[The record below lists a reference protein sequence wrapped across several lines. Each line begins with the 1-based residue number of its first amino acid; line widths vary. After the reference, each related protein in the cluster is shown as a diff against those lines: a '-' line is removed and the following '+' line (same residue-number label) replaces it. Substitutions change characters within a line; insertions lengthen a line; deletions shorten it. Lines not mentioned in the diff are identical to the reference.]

1 MKSYAGELERLR
13 VQLQTRDLQL
23 DNSRTQVRALQEENV
38 RLRDLLELKT
48 KPKTKPEA
56 REAKYAA
63 RSGTASELEKLYAY
77 VEKHAPNINIRGRGW
92 RVDVFERKVGRLV
105 GTSYKEFL
113 SPSGHILRSMKAV
126 LAYVAMVDD
135 HRATLGVDMSYAKGE
150 PEPSQ
155 EQAGAQPS
163 QTETIPGA
171 PTLPDVPVAAP
182 APMDT
187 DDVVIIEPAP

>member
-1 MKSYAGELERLR
+1 
-13 VQLQTRDLQL
+13 
-23 DNSRTQVRALQEENV
+23 
-38 RLRDLLELKT
+38 
-48 KPKTKPEA
+48 
-56 REAKYAA
+56 
-63 RSGTASELEKLYAY
+63 
-77 VEKHAPNINIRGRGW
+77 
-92 RVDVFERKVGRLV
+92 
-105 GTSYKEFL
+105 
-113 SPSGHILRSMKAV
+113 MKAV